1 MNIGIDIGGS
11 HIAIGLVEKDE
22 IIEKIEIQINEKDKN
37 QIEQF
42 IEDTIVSNINILLR
56 KNKKYLSNINKIGI
70 AIPGTVENSKIIK
83 NVVNLGI
90 DEFNICE
97 RIKKY
102 YPNTEIIVK
111 NDAKCAAIAE
121 ELYGNMKEYKNGLF
135 ICLGTGV
142 GGALFINGK
151 LFEPQKYS
159 GFEIGHMSIKQSGEK
174 CKCGKIGCFDIY
186 GSMKNFKIKLT
197 QSLKMPANA
206 ISYQILPNLEGK
218 TTNEAQKIIN
228 EYIENLAIGISN
240 LINIFEPEIT
250 VIGGSFTY
258 YQSILLEPLKE
269 KIIKENLLF
278 NKRKN
283 INIVAAKL
291 FNDAGIIGAGSL

>member
-97 RIKKY
+97 KIKKY

-121 ELYGNMKEYKNGLF
+121 KLYGNMKEYKNGLF

-159 GFEIGHMSIKQSGEK
+159 GFEIGHVSIKQSGEK

-186 GSMKNFKIKLT
+186 GSMKNFKINLT

>member
-22 IIEKIEIQINEKDKN
+22 ILEKREIQICEKDK
-37 QIEQF
+37 IEQF
-42 IEDTIVSNINILLR
+42 IEETIVTNINNLLR
-56 KNKKYLSNINKIGI
+56 EKNTYLSDIKKIGI
-70 AIPGTVENSKIIK
+70 AIPGTVEEGKVIK
-83 NVVNLGI
+83 NAVNLGI
-90 DEFNICE
+90 QEYNICKAL
-97 RIKKY
+97 KKY
-102 YPNTEIIVK
+102 YPNTEIQVK
-111 NDAKCAAIAE
+111 NDAKCAAMAE
-121 ELYGNMKEYKNGLF
+121 KLYGNMKAYKNSLF

-159 GFEIGHMSIKQSGEK
+159 GLEIGHMTIKQSREK

-186 GSMKNFKIKLT
+186 GSMKIFKAKLT
-197 QSLKMPANA
+197 QILGMPQNA
-206 ISYQILPNLEGK
+206 ISYEILPKLEGK
-218 TTNEAQKIIN
+218 ITDEIQKIIN
-228 EYIENLAIGISN
+228 EYVENLAIGISN

-250 VIGGSFTY
+250 VVGGSFTY

-278 NKRKN
+278 NKRDN

-291 FNDAGIIGAGSL
+291 FNDAGIIGAGNL